1 MHKLM
6 PANGRSVEDFTG
18 KSVKGD
24 LAEAL
29 EAATTKARLT
39 LGAESIDWKLLHFS
53 GTTNEKTTTVIATIK
68 AKASS

>member
-18 KSVKGD
+18 SSVKGD

-39 LGAESIDWKLLHFS
+39 LGAESIDWKLVELS
-53 GTTNEKTTTVIATIK
+53 GTTTATRSTVIATIK
-68 AKASS
+68 ANASS

>member
-1 MHKLM
+1 MYRLIA
-6 PANGRSVEDFTG
+6 ANGRSIEDFTG
-18 KSVKGD
+18 TSVTGD

-39 LGAESIDWKLLHFS
+39 LGAESIDWKLVGFT
-53 GTTNEKTTTVIATIK
+53 GTTTAARTTILATIK